1 MLLYVKYSR
10 DPVTFCESLAYYLVF
25 IFWNKKLYTLST
37 IPDGTCRKIF
47 FHEKI
52 LSFQIP
58 HTSKV
63 IVIGTKFSRLRQP
76 YMYLQSC
83 FGRAAWYS
91 RSRWGLINCAYINTG
106 KKILFASSFLLF
118 FEKILLLALSFL
130 PYLECSLSQ
139 CKLQQPGFAVLHT
152 GISQLPVLGIFFP
165 PWCTEMWKQLQASCE
180 GDSSLL
186 DKRHCKISHE
196 AVAWITHTST
206 CILQVSRNVK
216 IFYVIS
222 FRNFETKYLILRS
235 SWHPSNLLF
244 HQLKHSLK
252 WSEFI
257 CSFCLDYLRIAGL

>member
-1 MLLYVKYSR
+1 MVLVEKYFFMKR
-10 DPVTFCESLAYYLVF
+10 FYHFKFHTRARSLWLVQ
-25 IFWNKKLYTLST
+25 
-37 IPDGTCRKIF
+37 
-47 FHEKI
+47 
-52 LSFQIP
+52 SFLVCDN
-58 HTSKV
+58 H
-63 IVIGTKFSRLRQP
+63 
-76 YMYLQSC
+76 MYLQSC

-91 RSRWGLINCAYINTG
+91 RSRWGLMNCAYINTG
-106 KKILFASSFLLF
+106 KKILFAASFLLF

-206 CILQVSRNVK
+206 FILQVSRNVQ
-216 IFYVIS
+216 IFYV
-222 FRNFETKYLILRS
+222 
-235 SWHPSNLLF
+235 
-244 HQLKHSLK
+244 
-252 WSEFI
+252 
-257 CSFCLDYLRIAGL
+257 RIAGL